1 MNFLK
6 RLWRW
11 YSDRRT
17 EHRMLKRPGVYRTQ
31 TNQCHIPGRKMPLLP
46 ISSWWTV
53 GWEALR
59 AYPQPEADTCPW
71 TLPLWE
77 VGQQTPS
84 SPATP

>member
-17 EHRMLKRPGVYRTQ
+17 ERRMLKGRGIYRTQ

-46 ISSWWTV
+46 ISSW
-53 GWEALR
+53 
-59 AYPQPEADTCPW
+59 
-71 TLPLWE
+71 
-77 VGQQTPS
+77 
-84 SPATP
+84 